1 MRGTNRV
8 KNSYFD
14 KEKGVKQTT
23 FTYVVDFT
31 QSWDKQLQ
39 KWIAVTPE
47 QQVLDKEALA
57 LANKY
62 CVPDD
67 KGIVRA
73 IFWTFDKGN
82 NAYIYVNSDGKM
94 KGVNVEK
101 EIRIDAKIAKLADEA
116 EDLEAYATTF
126 NIRGES
132 LETVKR
138 NIITSKFSSTR
149 VVERLKLDDTDDL
162 GVE

>member
-8 KNSYFD
+8 KNSYFS
-14 KEKGVKQTT
+14 KENGKQTT

-39 KWIAVTPE
+39 KWVAVTPE

-62 CVPDD
+62 CVPND
-67 KGIVRA
+67 KGVVEA
-73 IFWTFDKGN
+73 KFWTFDRGE
-82 NAYIYVNSDGKM
+82 NAHIYVSKDGEM
-94 KGVNVEK
+94 KGVDVEK
-101 EIRIDAKIAKLADEA
+101 EIRVEAKVNKLAEEA
-116 EDLEAYATTF
+116 EELEAYATVY
-126 NIRGES
+126 NIRGQA

-149 VVERLKLDDTDDL
+149 VVERIKLDDTDDL